1 MASKK
6 AGAGMRT
13 VGDVVTWWLER
24 LMADNERP
32 IEYRR
37 SMRSLM
43 QRHVLPSL
51 GKVLIHK
58 VDRVRI
64 DEALVWAMQSK
75 GLKAR
80 TVQKAIQ
87 ALRQAFAMADEMGRI
102 EVNPM
107 VGITFRSFYKG
118 KLKPKA
124 AKLSRIDLPALVQHL
139 AQVFSE
145 NPARGMLPLLMLA
158 YGTRIKETLLS
169 RWAQVSLEDRI
180 WFISSADQKSRRDHL
195 LPLTDQAIGLFTRYR
210 ESLPDVRLR
219 SAWVFAVRGGGCMS
233 KSAAHG
239 LIRKI
244 SDRQWTSHD
253 LRKVMRDS
261 LADIGID
268 YMVAERLINHSLG
281 TTAET
286 YLSRDDMERR
296 RDAVERWHARLDECG
311 FSAAHGANAGVPTL
325 LPDSA
330 TPRAAGDCYEQSIS
344 TGRG

>member
-6 AGAGMRT
+6 TSLRT
-13 VGDVVTWWLER
+13 VGDVVLWWLER
-24 LMADNERP
+24 LMADAERP
-32 IEYRR
+32 IDYRR

-43 QRHVLPSL
+43 QCHVLPAL
-51 GKVLIHK
+51 GKVLIQK

-64 DEALVWAMQSK
+64 DEGLVWAMQSK

-87 ALRQAFAMADEMGRI
+87 GLRQAFVMADEMGRI
-102 EVNPM
+102 ETNPM
-107 VGITFRSFYKG
+107 IGITFRSFYKG

-139 AQVFSE
+139 VQVFNE

-158 YGTRIKETLLS
+158 YGTRIKETLMS
-169 RWAQVSLEDRI
+169 RWVQVSLEERI
-180 WFISSADQKSRRDHL
+180 WFISSADQKSHRDHL
-195 LPLTDQAIGLFTRYR
+195 LPLTGQAVGLFTRYR
-210 ESLPDVRLR
+210 EALPDVRLR
-219 SAWVFAVRGGGCMS
+219 SAWVFAVRGGGSLS
-233 KSAAHG
+233 KSSAHA
-239 LIRKI
+239 LIREI

-286 YLSRDDMERR
+286 YLSKDDMERR
-296 RDAVERWHARLDECG
+296 RDAVERWHARLDACG
-311 FSAAHGANAGVPTL
+311 FAEAHGVNVAVPAL
-325 LPDSA
+325 LQNPAMPLVVGDSA
-330 TPRAAGDCYEQSIS
+330 DSCTSM
-344 TGRG
+344 GRG